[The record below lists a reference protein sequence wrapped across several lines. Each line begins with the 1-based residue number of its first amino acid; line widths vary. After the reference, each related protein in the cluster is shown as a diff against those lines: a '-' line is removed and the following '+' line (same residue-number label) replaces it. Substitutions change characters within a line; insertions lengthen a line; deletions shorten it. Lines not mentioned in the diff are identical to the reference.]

1 MKGYTHLESHI
12 DVQVRFATTDDLQ
25 IQPEKEELIY
35 SYKDSKEIFNNQES
49 RLRDEERLT
58 IEAKR
63 EKL

>member
-49 RLRDEERLT
+49 RLRDEERLA

>member
-1 MKGYTHLESHI
+1 MKGYTHLESHMG
-12 DVQVRFATTDDLQ
+12 VQVRFATTDDLQ

-49 RLRDEERLT
+49 RLRDEEKLA

>member
-12 DVQVRFATTDDLQ
+12 DVQARFATTDDLQ
-25 IQPEKEELIY
+25 IQPEKEELIH
-35 SYKDSKEIFNNQES
+35 SYKESKEIFNSQES
-49 RLRDEERLT
+49 RLRDEERLA